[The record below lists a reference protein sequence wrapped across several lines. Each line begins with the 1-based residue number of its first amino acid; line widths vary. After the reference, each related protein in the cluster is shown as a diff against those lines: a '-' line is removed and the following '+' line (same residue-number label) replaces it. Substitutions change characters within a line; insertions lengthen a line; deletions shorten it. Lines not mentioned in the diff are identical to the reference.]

1 MADPHYFVT
10 QHLQEAVQSRVS
22 DIHLEPQ
29 RNHCRIRWRIDGCLH
44 EKTTVPLWFSERIL
58 LHLKMCAELNI
69 AEKRLPQDGR
79 FRVDT
84 LSASVDIRVST
95 CPHWLG
101 EKMVL
106 RLLTQSTHPLTLAD
120 CGLLGA
126 ALRETQQA
134 LCAPHGLILVT
145 GPTGSGK
152 TTTLYAAL
160 QHLNTPDK
168 NIITIEDPI
177 EIECPGLTQVSI
189 HPRIGFGFA
198 DALRAFLRQDPDVIF
213 IGEIRDRET
222 AEVAFQAAQ
231 TGHLVLASLHTHDA
245 SGTLTRLHALGL
257 STDKLTENLRL
268 IIAQRLLRRVCT
280 HCHASTPDCSHCL
293 DGYHGRI
300 GIFETLRPSIESAPG
315 LSLRECALQYQ
326 TQGLTTLAEIHR
338 VLGSAP

>member
-10 QHLQEAVQSRVS
+10 QLIQEAVQSRAS

-29 RNHCRIRWRIDGCLH
+29 RTHCRIRWRIDGTLH
-44 EKTTVPLWFSERIL
+44 EKSTVPLWFSERIL

-79 FRVDT
+79 FRADT
-84 LSASVDIRVST
+84 PASAIDIRVST

-106 RLLTQSTHPLTLAD
+106 RLLSQASTPLTLTA
-120 CGLLGA
+120 CGLSGT
-126 ALRETQQA
+126 ALQNTLEA
-134 LCAPHGLILVT
+134 LSAPHGLILVT

-198 DALRAFLRQDPDVIF
+198 EALRAFLRQDPDVIL

-245 SGTLTRLHALGL
+245 ASAFSRLHALGL

-280 HCHASTPDCSHCL
+280 HCRAETPHCSHCL

-300 GIFETLRPSIESAPG
+300 GIFETLQPAIESAPAFT
-315 LSLRECALQYQ
+315 LRECAMQYQ
-326 TQGLTTLAEIHR
+326 AQGLTTLSEINR
-338 VLGSAP
+338 VLGTRP